1 MDVKMTH
8 NFLSFSYHMNFLEI
22 HVQIQI
28 HEHLYII
35 NIINF
40 VKIILISCLSNKF
53 INKLLVKIKV
63 LERS

>member
-1 MDVKMTH
+1 
-8 NFLSFSYHMNFLEI
+8 MNFLEI